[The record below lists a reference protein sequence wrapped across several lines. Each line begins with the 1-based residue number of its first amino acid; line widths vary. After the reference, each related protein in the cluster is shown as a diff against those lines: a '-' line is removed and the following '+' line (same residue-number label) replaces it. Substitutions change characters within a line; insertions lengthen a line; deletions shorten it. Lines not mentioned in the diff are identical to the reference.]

1 MKELD
6 MEIRIRR
13 VDPNLRNDVVTVAK
27 NKGLSV
33 SELLEPVI
41 SKYIQSVEDKY
52 KKPINRDLDA

>member
-27 NKGLSV
+27 NKGVSV